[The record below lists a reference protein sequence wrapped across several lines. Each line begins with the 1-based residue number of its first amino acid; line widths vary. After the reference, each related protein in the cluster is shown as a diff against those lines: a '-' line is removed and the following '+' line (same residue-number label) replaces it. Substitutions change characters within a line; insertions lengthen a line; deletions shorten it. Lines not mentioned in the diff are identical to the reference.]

1 MGIKFPSDVYLNPNE
16 ISTASNI
23 PNTIVQRDSS
33 GNFSAGT
40 ITATLSG
47 SASNATLLKNMSV
60 TSSAVSNTVVQRD
73 ANGNFS
79 ANNITAQY
87 FIGKVSPAATSAT
100 ILHLDDAQFSTTATT
115 ATLEKTFRFV
125 QSSTNPV
132 SSLNVYVSAW
142 NASSGATT
150 TIAVNIDGGTN
161 STVQTSSTT
170 ETLLSITNLTVPST
184 NGIHTFNL
192 SLNTSNVNYS
202 AYTQLLEV
210 YQS

>member
-23 PNTIVQRDSS
+23 PNTMVQRD
-33 GNFSAGT
+33 N
-40 ITATLSG
+40 
-47 SASNATLLKNMSV
+47 
-60 TSSAVSNTVVQRD
+60 
-73 ANGNFS
+73 NGNFS

-87 FIGKVSPAATSAT
+87 FIGTVSPSATSAT
-100 ILHLDDAQFSTTATT
+100 ILHLDDAQFSNTATT
-115 ATLEKTFRFV
+115 ATLEKTFRFA
-125 QSSTNPV
+125 QSSTNTV
-132 SSLNVYVSAW
+132 SSLNVYTSAW

-150 TIAVNIDGGTN
+150 TISVNIDGGTN
-161 STVQTSSTT
+161 STVQTLSTT